1 VINEVRLIKKD
12 RIRLNEK
19 GYFMKTNV
27 EEISS
32 IKKKVF
38 IEIPE
43 DQVNKEVES
52 LYKDLGKKAKI
63 KGFRPGKVPRNIL
76 ERYFKDY
83 VKGEVIQKLIQDT
96 YPQALSETDL
106 QPVSPPVIDPGEFE
120 GGKPFQYSAV
130 IEVKPDIKL
139 EGYTGLKIEGKKEE
153 VKDEEVEE
161 RLKALQNLHAN
172 LKTISEAR
180 PIQAGDYVI
189 IDYEASMGG
198 KPLEGGKAIDF
209 TLEVGSG
216 QFIPALE
223 EKLIGL
229 KPEEE
234 REIEVSFPEDYG
246 YQKWAGK
253 TISFHVKIKEIKE
266 KILPPLDD
274 EFAKD
279 LGDYSS
285 FEELKAKLRG
295 EIEKE
300 KELALE
306 RRLKDQLVDQL
317 LEANPFEVPE
327 SLVEEQAKAMVSDTK
342 LKLAAQGVVLKNLGV
357 AEEKLQE
364 DYKTTAQKQVKTFV
378 ILDKIASQEGIAVT
392 DEEADDRLKE
402 MSERMH
408 QTFDVVKRYYE
419 KNGLLPEVKAGIIR
433 DKILNFLLEKANV
446 NYV

>member
-1 VINEVRLIKKD
+1 MRASA
-12 RIRLNEK
+12 
-19 GYFMKTNV
+19 
-27 EEISS
+27 EEISP
-32 IKKKVF
+32 IKKKIS

-43 DQVNKEVES
+43 DRVTREVDSIYKE
-52 LYKDLGKKAKI
+52 LGRTAKI

-83 VKGEVIQKLIQDT
+83 VKTEVVRKLMEES
-96 YPQALSETDL
+96 YPEALSETHL
-106 QPVSPPVIDPGEFE
+106 EPVAPPVVDPGEFAE
-120 GGKPFQYSAV
+120 GKPFQYSAL
-130 IEVKPDIKL
+130 IEVKPEIRL

-161 RLKALQNLHAN
+161 RLKALQNLHSN

-180 PIQAGDYVI
+180 TIQAGDYVI
-189 IDYEASMGG
+189 LNYEASLNG
-198 KPLEGGKAIDF
+198 KPVEGGKAIDF
-209 TLEVGSG
+209 TVEVGSG
-216 QFIPALE
+216 QFIPAFE

-234 REIEVSFPEDYG
+234 RDIEVTFPQDYG

-285 FEELKAKLRG
+285 LGELKAKLKG

-300 KELALE
+300 KELALD
-306 RRLKDQLVDQL
+306 RQLKDHVVDQL

-327 SLVEEQAKAMVSDTK
+327 SLVEEQAKALVSDTK

-357 AEEKLQE
+357 SEEKLQE
-364 DYKTTAQKQVKTFV
+364 DYKAMAQKQVRTFL
-378 ILDKIASQEGIAVT
+378 ILEKIAGQEGIAVT
-392 DEEADDRLKE
+392 DQEAEDRLKE

-408 QTFDVVKRYYE
+408 QKFDVVKQYYE

-433 DKILNFLLEKANV
+433 DKALSFLLEKANIH
-446 NYV
+446 YV

>member
-1 VINEVRLIKKD
+1 
-12 RIRLNEK
+12 
-19 GYFMKTNV
+19 MKANV

-32 IKKKVF
+32 IKKKVS
-38 IEIPE
+38 IEISE

-52 LYKDLGKKAKI
+52 FYKDLGKKAKI
-63 KGFRPGKVPRNIL
+63 KGFRPGKVPRDIL

-83 VKGEVIQKLIQDT
+83 VKAEVIQKLIEET

-106 QPVSPPVIDPGEFE
+106 HPVSPPVIDPGGFE
-120 GGKPFQYSAV
+120 DGKPFQYSAM
-130 IEVKPDIKL
+130 IEVKPDIQL
-139 EGYTGLKIEGKKEE
+139 EEYTGLKIEGKKEE

-180 PIQAGDYVI
+180 PIQTGDYVI
-189 IDYEASMGG
+189 VDYEARLGG

-209 TLEVGSG
+209 TVEVGSG
-216 QFIPALE
+216 QFIPAFE

-234 REIEVSFPEDYG
+234 KEIEVSFPEDYG

-285 FEELKAKLRG
+285 FEELKVKLKG

-306 RRLKDQLVDQL
+306 RQLKDQVVDQL
-317 LEANPFEVPE
+317 LEINPFDVPE
-327 SLVEEQAKAMVSDTK
+327 SLVGEQAKAMVSDTK
-342 LKLAAQGVVLKNLGV
+342 LRLAAQGVALKKLGV
-357 AEEKLQE
+357 SEEKLQE
-364 DYKTTAQKQVKTFV
+364 DYKAMAQKQVRTFL
-378 ILDKIASQEGIAVT
+378 ILEKIAGAEGIAVT
-392 DEEADDRLKE
+392 DEEADDRLRE
-402 MSERMH
+402 MSERMY
-408 QTFDVVKRYYE
+408 QKFDVVKRYYE

-433 DKILNFLLEKANV
+433 DKTLNFLLEKANIS
-446 NYV
+446 YV

>member
-1 VINEVRLIKKD
+1 
-12 RIRLNEK
+12 
-19 GYFMKTNV
+19 MKANV

-32 IKKKVF
+32 IKKKVS
-38 IEIPE
+38 IEISE
-43 DQVNKEVES
+43 DQVTKEVES
-52 LYKDLGKKAKI
+52 FYKDLGKKAKI

-83 VKGEVIQKLIQDT
+83 VKAEVIQKLIEET
-96 YPQALSETDL
+96 YPKALSETDL
-106 QPVSPPVIDPGEFE
+106 QPISPPVIDPGEFE
-120 GGKPFQYSAV
+120 EGKPFQYSAV
-130 IEVKPDIKL
+130 LEVKPEIKL

-189 IDYEASMGG
+189 VDYEASMGG

-209 TLEVGSG
+209 TVEVGSG
-216 QFIPALE
+216 QFIPAFE

-229 KPEEE
+229 KLEEE
-234 REIEVSFPEDYG
+234 KEIEISFPEDYG

-285 FEELKAKLRG
+285 FEELKAKLKG

-300 KELALE
+300 KELGLE
-306 RRLKDQLVDQL
+306 RQLKDQVVDQL

-327 SLVEEQAKAMVSDTK
+327 SLVEEQTKTLVSDTK
-342 LKLAAQGVVLKNLGV
+342 LRLAAQGVDLKNLGLS
-357 AEEKLQE
+357 EEKLQE
-364 DYKTTAQKQVKTFV
+364 DYKAMAQKQVKTFL
-378 ILDKIASQEGIAVT
+378 ILEKIAGQEGIAVT
-392 DEEADDRLKE
+392 DEEADDRLRE

-408 QTFDVVKRYYE
+408 QKFDVVKRYYE
-419 KNGLLPEVKAGIIR
+419 KNGLFPEVKAGIIR
-433 DKILNFLLEKANV
+433 DKTLNFLLEKASIH
-446 NYV
+446 YV

>member
-1 VINEVRLIKKD
+1 
-12 RIRLNEK
+12 
-19 GYFMKTNV
+19 MKASV

-32 IKKKVF
+32 IKKKVS

-43 DQVNKEVES
+43 DQVTQEVES
-52 LYKDLGKKAKI
+52 FYKDLGKKAKI
-63 KGFRPGKVPRNIL
+63 KGFRPGKVPRDIL

-83 VKGEVIQKLIQDT
+83 IKAEVIQKLIQDT
-96 YPQALSETDL
+96 YPQALSEANL
-106 QPVSPPVIDPGEFE
+106 QPVSPPVVDPGEFE
-120 GGKPFQYSAV
+120 NGKPFQYSAV

-153 VKDEEVEE
+153 VKDEEVGE

-172 LKTISEAR
+172 LKAISEAR

-189 IDYEASMGG
+189 IDYEASMDG
-198 KPLEGGKAIDF
+198 KSLEGGKAIDF
-209 TLEVGSG
+209 TVEVGSG

-234 REIEVSFPEDYG
+234 KEIEISFPEDYG
-246 YQKWAGK
+246 YKKWAGK

-279 LGDYSS
+279 LGDYES
-285 FEELKAKLRG
+285 FEELKSKLKG

-300 KELALE
+300 KELGLE
-306 RRLKDQLVDQL
+306 RQLKDQVVDQL
-317 LEANPFEVPE
+317 LEANPFEVPD
-327 SLVEEQAKAMVSDTK
+327 SLVEEQAKAMISDTK
-342 LKLAAQGVVLKNLGV
+342 LRLAAQGVVLKNLGV
-357 AEEKLQE
+357 SEEKLQE
-364 DYKTTAQKQVKTFV
+364 DYKVMAQKQVRTFL
-378 ILDKIASQEGIAVT
+378 ILEKIAGQEGIAVT
-392 DEEADDRLKE
+392 DDEADDRLRE

-408 QTFDVVKRYYE
+408 QKFDVVKRYYE
-419 KNGLLPEVKAGIIR
+419 KNGLLPEVKDGIIR
-433 DKILNFLLEKANV
+433 DKTLNFLLEKANI
-446 NYV
+446 NYI

>member
-1 VINEVRLIKKD
+1 
-12 RIRLNEK
+12 
-19 GYFMKTNV
+19 MKASV

-32 IKKKVF
+32 IKKKVS

-43 DQVNKEVES
+43 DQVTQEVES
-52 LYKDLGKKAKI
+52 FYKDLGKKAKI
-63 KGFRPGKVPRNIL
+63 KGFRPGKVPRDIL

-83 VKGEVIQKLIQDT
+83 IKAEVIQKLIQDT
-96 YPQALSETDL
+96 YPQALSEANL
-106 QPVSPPVIDPGEFE
+106 QPVSPPVVDPGEFE
-120 GGKPFQYSAV
+120 NGKPFQYSAV

-153 VKDEEVEE
+153 VKDEEVGE

-172 LKTISEAR
+172 LKAISEGR

-209 TLEVGSG
+209 TVEVGSG

-234 REIEVSFPEDYG
+234 KEIEVSFPEDYG
-246 YQKWAGK
+246 YKKWAGK
-253 TISFHVKIKEIKE
+253 TISFYVKIKEIKE

-279 LGDYSS
+279 LGDYAS
-285 FEELKAKLRG
+285 FEELKAKLKG

-300 KELALE
+300 KELGLE
-306 RRLKDQLVDQL
+306 RQLKDQVVDQL
-317 LEANPFEVPE
+317 LEANPFEVPD
-327 SLVEEQAKAMVSDTK
+327 SLVEEQAKAMISDTK
-342 LKLAAQGVVLKNLGV
+342 LRLAAQGVVLKNLGV
-357 AEEKLQE
+357 SEEKLQE
-364 DYKTTAQKQVKTFV
+364 DYKVMAQKQVRTFL
-378 ILDKIASQEGIAVT
+378 ILEKIAGQEGIAVT
-392 DEEADDRLKE
+392 DDEADDRLRE

-408 QTFDVVKRYYE
+408 QKFDVVKRYYE
-419 KNGLLPEVKAGIIR
+419 KNGLLPEVKDGIIR
-433 DKILNFLLEKANV
+433 DKTLNFLLEKANI
-446 NYV
+446 NYI

>member
-1 VINEVRLIKKD
+1 
-12 RIRLNEK
+12 
-19 GYFMKTNV
+19 MKANV

-32 IKKKVF
+32 IKKKVS
-38 IEIPE
+38 IEISE

-52 LYKDLGKKAKI
+52 FYKDLGKKAKI
-63 KGFRPGKVPRNIL
+63 KGFRPGKVPRDIL

-83 VKGEVIQKLIQDT
+83 VKAEVIQKLIEET

-106 QPVSPPVIDPGEFE
+106 HPVSPPVIDPGGFE
-120 GGKPFQYSAV
+120 DGKPFQYSAM
-130 IEVKPDIKL
+130 IEVKPDIQL
-139 EGYTGLKIEGKKEE
+139 EEYTGLKIEGKKEE

-180 PIQAGDYVI
+180 PIQTGDYVI
-189 IDYEASMGG
+189 VDYEARLGG

-209 TLEVGSG
+209 TVEVGSG
-216 QFIPALE
+216 QFIPAFE
-223 EKLIGL
+223 EKLMGL

-234 REIEVSFPEDYG
+234 KEIEVSFPEDYG

-285 FEELKAKLRG
+285 FEELKVKLKG

-306 RRLKDQLVDQL
+306 RQLKDQVVDQL
-317 LEANPFEVPE
+317 LEINPFDVPE
-327 SLVEEQAKAMVSDTK
+327 SLVGEQAKAMVSDTK
-342 LKLAAQGVVLKNLGV
+342 LRLAAQGVALKKLGV
-357 AEEKLQE
+357 SEEKLQE
-364 DYKTTAQKQVKTFV
+364 DYKAMAQKQVRTFL
-378 ILDKIASQEGIAVT
+378 ILEKIAGAEGIAVT
-392 DEEADDRLKE
+392 DEEADDRLRE

-408 QTFDVVKRYYE
+408 QKFDVVKRYYE

-433 DKILNFLLEKANV
+433 DKTLNFLLEKANIS
-446 NYV
+446 YV

>member
-1 VINEVRLIKKD
+1 
-12 RIRLNEK
+12 
-19 GYFMKTNV
+19 MKANV

-32 IKKKVF
+32 IKKKVS

-43 DQVNKEVES
+43 DQVTKEVES
-52 LYKDLGKKAKI
+52 FYKDLGKKAKI
-63 KGFRPGKVPRNIL
+63 KGFRPGKVPRDIL

-83 VKGEVIQKLIQDT
+83 VKAEVVQKLIQDT
-96 YPQALSETDL
+96 YPQALSEADL

-120 GGKPFQYSAV
+120 DGKPYQYSAV
-130 IEVKPDIKL
+130 IEVRPDIKL

-153 VKDEEVEE
+153 VKDEEVEG

-189 IDYEASMGG
+189 LDYEASMGG

-209 TLEVGSG
+209 TVEVGSG
-216 QFIPALE
+216 QFIPAFE

-234 REIEVSFPEDYG
+234 KEMEVSFPEDYG

-253 TISFHVKIKEIKE
+253 TISFDVKIKEIKE

-285 FEELKAKLRG
+285 LEELKAKLKG
-295 EIEKE
+295 EIAKE

-306 RRLKDQLVDQL
+306 RQLKDQAVDQL

-342 LKLAAQGVVLKNLGV
+342 LRLAAQGVAFKNLGV
-357 AEEKLQE
+357 SEEKLQE
-364 DYKTTAQKQVKTFV
+364 DYRAMAQKQVRTFL
-378 ILDKIASQEGIAVT
+378 ILEKIAGQEGIAVT
-392 DEEADDRLKE
+392 DEEAEGRLRE

-408 QTFDVVKRYYE
+408 QKFDVVKRYYE

-433 DKILNFLLEKANV
+433 DKTLNFLLEKAMV

>member
-1 VINEVRLIKKD
+1 
-12 RIRLNEK
+12 
-19 GYFMKTNV
+19 MKASV
-27 EEISS
+27 EEISP
-32 IKKKVF
+32 IKKKVSV
-38 IEIPE
+38 EIPE
-43 DQVNKEVES
+43 DQVAKEVES
-52 LYKDLGKKAKI
+52 AYKDLGKKAKI

-83 VKGEVIQKLIQDT
+83 VKTEVIQKLIEES
-96 YPQALSETDL
+96 YPKALSETHL
-106 QPVSPPVIDPGEFE
+106 EPVSPPVVDPGEFE

-130 IEVKPDIKL
+130 VEVKPDIQL
-139 EGYTGLKIEGKKEE
+139 GGYTGLKIEGKKEE

-172 LKTISEAR
+172 LKNISEAR

-189 IDYEASMGG
+189 FDYEASMGG
-198 KPLEGGKAIDF
+198 KPLEGGKATDF
-209 TLEVGSG
+209 TVEVGSG
-216 QFIPALE
+216 QFIPTLE

-253 TISFHVKIKEIKE
+253 TLSFQVKIKEIKE

-285 FEELKAKLRG
+285 FEELKAKLKG
-295 EIEKE
+295 EIQKE

-306 RRLKDQLVDQL
+306 RQLKDRVVDQL

-327 SLVEEQAKAMVSDTK
+327 SLVEEQAKALVSDTK
-342 LKLAAQGVVLKNLGV
+342 LRLAAQGVDLKNLGV
-357 AEEKLQE
+357 SEEKLQG
-364 DYKTTAQKQVKTFV
+364 DYRAVAQRQVKTFL
-378 ILDKIASQEGIAVT
+378 ILERIAGQEGILAT
-392 DEEADDRLKE
+392 DEEAEARLQE
-402 MSERMH
+402 MAERMR
-408 QTFDVVKRYYE
+408 QKLDVVKRYYE

-433 DKILNFLLEKANV
+433 DKTLNFLLEKATIT
-446 NYV
+446 YA

>member
-1 VINEVRLIKKD
+1 
-12 RIRLNEK
+12 
-19 GYFMKTNV
+19 MKANV

-32 IKKKVF
+32 IKKKVS

-43 DQVNKEVES
+43 DQVTKEVES
-52 LYKDLGKKAKI
+52 FYKDLGKKAKI
-63 KGFRPGKVPRNIL
+63 KGFRPGKVPRDIL

-83 VKGEVIQKLIQDT
+83 VKAEVVQKLIQDT
-96 YPQALSETDL
+96 YPQALSEADL
-106 QPVSPPVIDPGEFE
+106 QPVSPPVIDPGEFVE
-120 GGKPFQYSAV
+120 GKSYQYSAV
-130 IEVKPDIKL
+130 IETKPDITL
-139 EGYTGLKIEGKKEE
+139 GGYTGLKIEGKKEGA
-153 VKDEEVEE
+153 KDEEVEE

-172 LKTISEAR
+172 LKTLSEVR

-189 IDYEASMGG
+189 LDYEASMGG

-209 TLEVGSG
+209 TVEVGSG
-216 QFIPALE
+216 QFIPAFE
-223 EKLIGL
+223 EKLIGV
-229 KPEEE
+229 KSEEE
-234 REIEVSFPEDYG
+234 KTMEVFFPEDYG

-253 TISFHVKIKEIKE
+253 TISFDVKIKEIKE

-285 FEELKAKLRG
+285 FEELREKLKG

-306 RRLKDQLVDQL
+306 RQLKDLVVDQL

-342 LKLAAQGVVLKNLGV
+342 LRLAAQGVVLKNMGV
-357 AEEKLQE
+357 SEEKLQE
-364 DYKTTAQKQVKTFV
+364 DYRAMAQKQVRTFL
-378 ILDKIASQEGIAVT
+378 ILEKIAGQEGIAVT
-392 DEEADDRLKE
+392 DEEAEGRLRE

-408 QTFDVVKRYYE
+408 QKFDVVKRYYE

-433 DKILNFLLEKANV
+433 DKTLNFLIEKANI
-446 NYV
+446 NYI

>member
-1 VINEVRLIKKD
+1 
-12 RIRLNEK
+12 
-19 GYFMKTNV
+19 MKASV

-32 IKKKVF
+32 IKKKVS

-43 DQVNKEVES
+43 DQVAKEVDS
-52 LYKDLGKKAKI
+52 AYKDLGKRAKI

-83 VKGEVIQKLIQDT
+83 VKAEVIQKLIEET
-96 YPQALSETDL
+96 YPKALSETRL
-106 QPVSPPVIDPGEFE
+106 EPVSPPVVDPGEFE

-130 IEVKPDIKL
+130 IEIKPDIQL
-139 EGYTGLKIEGKKEE
+139 GGYTELKIEGKKEE

-180 PIQAGDYVI
+180 PIQPGDYVI
-189 IDYEASMGG
+189 VDYEASLDG
-198 KPLEGGKAIDF
+198 KPLEEGKATDF
-209 TLEVGSG
+209 TVEVGSG
-216 QFIPALE
+216 QFIPTFE

-234 REIEVSFPEDYG
+234 KEIEVSFPEDYR

-253 TISFHVKIKEIKE
+253 TISFHVKIKEVKE

-285 FEELKAKLRG
+285 FEELRTKLKG

-306 RRLKDQLVDQL
+306 QQLKDRVVDQL

-327 SLVEEQAKAMVSDTK
+327 SLVEEQAKTLVSDTK
-342 LKLAAQGVVLKNLGV
+342 LRLAAQGVDIKNLGIT
-357 AEEKLQE
+357 EEKLQE
-364 DYKTTAQKQVKTFV
+364 DYRAVAQRQVKTFL
-378 ILDKIASQEGIAVT
+378 ILERIAVQEGILAT
-392 DEEADDRLKE
+392 DEEAEARLQE
-402 MSERMH
+402 MAERLR
-408 QTFDVVKRYYE
+408 QKLDVVKRYYE

-433 DKILNFLLEKANV
+433 DKTLNFLLEKANIT
-446 NYV
+446 YA